1 MFDGKFVLLVD
12 MDDVMENLMDVWFE
26 MLDEIQ
32 ANNPTYRSIKMKDHT
47 SWDVVPLYPMLT
59 VDEIFQPLN
68 MPEIWQRITPIPG
81 AVRVLKKIN
90 KDPRVVLR
98 VCTASHYTAVAP
110 KREFLR
116 KNFPFISWNQVIITP
131 DKQLVNADA
140 LIDDRFDNHIGGTY
154 QGILFDKPWNKYAD
168 EKPYGIIRAKNWL
181 QIEKILKELI
191 TKKCGTVEEWVA
203 RNKNEFMLNQPV

>member
-81 AVRVLKKIN
+81 AVRVLK
-90 KDPRVVLR
+90 
-98 VCTASHYTAVAP
+98 
-110 KREFLR
+110 
-116 KNFPFISWNQVIITP
+116 
-131 DKQLVNADA
+131 DKQGPSRSSPCMHCLALYRSCSKEGVLEKKFSIYLLESGYYNA
-140 LIDDRFDNHIGGTY
+140 
-154 QGILFDKPWNKYAD
+154 
-168 EKPYGIIRAKNWL
+168 
-181 QIEKILKELI
+181 
-191 TKKCGTVEEWVA
+191 
-203 RNKNEFMLNQPV
+203 